1 MWAALVG
8 THEMLACHCLPCPTQ
23 DIFFTNTWVYKL
35 MCVSLEG
42 TNGLLLPKLTNK
54 AFSSFPLAFNM
65 ARETTPVGF
74 LFFFFLDFNY
84 FLKFLWAFGEKKT
97 FVSRS
102 AEQSKGG

>member
-1 MWAALVG
+1 MRRLLILFGGVGGKQPPPQLVWAAVVG

-65 ARETTPVGF
+65 ARETTPVV
-74 LFFFFLDFNY
+74 FFFFF
-84 FLKFLWAFGEKKT
+84 FG
-97 FVSRS
+97 F
-102 AEQSKGG
+102 